1 MALLLLPPREF
12 RWLLLCRRRSP
23 SVTTPRRLPKSVA
36 GWTSSIKFNC
46 SVQRLLSRK
55 HRLWRKAAGV
65 PTPKS
70 LPLRVSLFSCRGAAR
85 RLAQQVGQI
94 CGRCA
99 HHQDG
104 ARDGWHG
111 PQVRGGGYRDSQRTS
126 RGGREVVEAVELRD
140 MRKRTVLS
148 RVLGWGTVW
157 QRSRGLLLLR
167 PVLNLLLRV
176 LSFLSSSR
184 SRYRRRQWQ
193 GFLSQT

>member
-1 MALLLLPPREF
+1 
-12 RWLLLCRRRSP
+12 
-23 SVTTPRRLPKSVA
+23 
-36 GWTSSIKFNC
+36 
-46 SVQRLLSRK
+46 
-55 HRLWRKAAGV
+55 
-65 PTPKS
+65 
-70 LPLRVSLFSCRGAAR
+70 
-85 RLAQQVGQI
+85 
-94 CGRCA
+94 
-99 HHQDG
+99 
-104 ARDGWHG
+104 
-111 PQVRGGGYRDSQRTS
+111 
-126 RGGREVVEAVELRD
+126 